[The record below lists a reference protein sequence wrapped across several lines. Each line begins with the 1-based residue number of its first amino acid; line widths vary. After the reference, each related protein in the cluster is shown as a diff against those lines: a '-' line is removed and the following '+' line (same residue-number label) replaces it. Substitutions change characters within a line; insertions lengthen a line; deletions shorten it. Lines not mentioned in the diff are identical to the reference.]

1 MSIYAIADLHLSFAS
16 SVEKPMDI
24 YGPRWHDHAQRLHD
38 NWCSRIT
45 DDDTVIIAGD
55 ISWGLKLE
63 EAKPDLDW
71 VAALPGQK
79 VILKG
84 NHDLWWNG
92 ITKLNN
98 MYENITFLQ
107 NDFYLAEDIYIC
119 GSRGWLTPDN
129 DEFGEEDEKIYR
141 RELMRLEASLQK
153 AAKDR
158 QKRYEK
164 EDDAEL
170 LGVLHYPPVSKAAS
184 FSGFQQLFE
193 DYGVKRV
200 LYGHVHG
207 EDGFRN
213 TIQGVHHGVEYQL
226 ISLDFRQCIPLQIR
240 KQGWYL

>member
-71 VAALPGQK
+71 VAALPG
-79 VILKG
+79 
-84 NHDLWWNG
+84 
-92 ITKLNN
+92 
-98 MYENITFLQ
+98 Q